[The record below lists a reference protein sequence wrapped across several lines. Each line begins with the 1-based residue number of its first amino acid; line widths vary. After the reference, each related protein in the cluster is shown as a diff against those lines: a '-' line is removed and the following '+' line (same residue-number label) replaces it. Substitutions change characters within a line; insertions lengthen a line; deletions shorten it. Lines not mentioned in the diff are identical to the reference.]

1 MNNKEKK
8 FYPPRGLRPFD
19 SGGVYLMSMVTLY
32 IVEAFMIIILGFFKN
47 DGINVEESKAVA
59 YVTML
64 INQLAFGLTPF
75 IYTQFN
81 GLKFTREINFKKGI
95 SPLQAFILVVM
106 ALMSI
111 VAFMPV
117 TQLFIMLV
125 TKLGYK
131 FEIAVPNYT
140 NTFGIF
146 VVSVIFTALLP
157 AIGEEILMRGFVAKG
172 LRRYGILAAMLI
184 SSLIFATAHGNLLQL
199 VYQFFLGAVL
209 FTVYFATKSIY
220 ASMIIH
226 FTNNA
231 TALLIDFI
239 LYKTT
244 GSTNIEIPLS
254 TGMTVLVF
262 IAVSAVGCVLLTLLM
277 RLFLKTAKR
286 RQDDYVGG
294 REIDFGGSLL
304 YAHDDGSRKRVFVSK
319 KSGEANVVKRKREK
333 ADNFIT
339 KYLDYLRYLNYSFE
353 EEELERAKKELE
365 EKDVNEAEN
374 ERDKEYYGEL
384 LRSRRDKEIR
394 WDRNLVIMAVV
405 FNLFLLV
412 INAIGAFS

>member
-1 MNNKEKK
+1 M
-8 FYPPRGLRPFD
+8 
-19 SGGVYLMSMVTLY
+19 
-32 IVEAFMIIILGFFKN
+32 
-47 DGINVEESKAVA
+47 
-59 YVTML
+59 
-64 INQLAFGLTPF
+64 
-75 IYTQFN
+75 
-81 GLKFTREINFKKGI
+81 KFTREINFKKGI

-220 ASMIIH
+220 ASMIKI
-226 FTNNA
+226 
-231 TALLIDFI
+231 
-239 LYKTT
+239 
-244 GSTNIEIPLS
+244 
-254 TGMTVLVF
+254 
-262 IAVSAVGCVLLTLLM
+262 
-277 RLFLKTAKR
+277 
-286 RQDDYVGG
+286 G
-294 REIDFGGSLL
+294 RASCRE
-304 YAHDDGSRKRVFVSK
+304 RV
-319 KSGEANVVKRKREK
+319 
-333 ADNFIT
+333 
-339 KYLDYLRYLNYSFE
+339 
-353 EEELERAKKELE
+353 
-365 EKDVNEAEN
+365 
-374 ERDKEYYGEL
+374 
-384 LRSRRDKEIR
+384 
-394 WDRNLVIMAVV
+394 
-405 FNLFLLV
+405 
-412 INAIGAFS
+412 